1 MNTFNH
7 WRGRHLD
14 IEEASIYVEETGNPQ
29 GPALRA
35 CLVVLA
41 RSRPGTRLPRALPP
55 LTA

>member
-14 IEEASIYVEETGNPQ
+14 IEGASIYVEETGNPQ
-29 GPALRA
+29 GPALL
-35 CLVVLA
+35 CLPGGFGQIETWNALA
-41 RSRPGTRLPRALPP
+41 PGLAS

>member
-14 IEEASIYVEETGNPQ
+14 IEGASIYVEETGNPQ
-29 GPALRA
+29 GPALL
-35 CLVVLA
+35 CL
-41 RSRPGTRLPRALPP
+41 PGTRLPRALPP